1 MSLIIPTILTSDSK
15 ELLHKLNLIKGKIG
29 LVQIDIIDGIFA
41 PKKTI
46 GLKDL
51 ANRPEGINI
60 ELHLMVDR
68 PEDWVEE
75 AAKIKSTGMV
85 AQVEMMDDPEKY
97 FTLAA
102 EAGIQAGVGIDLPTD
117 LNIITPEV
125 FVWAEKILL
134 MGVKAGEGG
143 QEFDESVLH
152 KIEPARSHLA
162 GTRTIVVDGGLNE
175 ETIALCAEAG
185 AREFCVGTVF
195 WESDDLLK
203 RYKELEYIARKGRWG
218 NKYQ

>member
-162 GTRTIVVDGGLNE
+162 GT
-175 ETIALCAEAG
+175 
-185 AREFCVGTVF
+185 AR
-195 WESDDLLK
+195 
-203 RYKELEYIARKGRWG
+203 
-218 NKYQ
+218 